1 MVPPCGWLQCEA
13 YALGVSRTHRYEA
26 LQSAQWLYTAK
37 GFPSGGRTA
46 GQTLAG
52 VQGRKLRPGKASQP
66 RAAGLVPAALALGVE
81 TSPGPLGSLESS
93 EEGEGDPRAEPVT
106 PHRPSGPACLS
117 CPHKNGD

>member
-1 MVPPCGWLQCEA
+1 MGGCSARPTRSGSQEHIDMRPFSWRSGSTLQRVSH
-13 YALGVSRTHRYEA
+13 LGEEQ
-26 LQSAQWLYTAK
+26 L
-37 GFPSGGRTA
+37 GR
-46 GQTLAG
+46 
-52 VQGRKLRPGKASQP
+52 RWRECRELRPGKASQP

-93 EEGEGDPRAEPVT
+93 EGEGDPRAEPVT